1 MAETGPVDR
10 NVMTGPFDH
19 LTSIRG
25 QVAIVTG
32 GTAGIGGACTE
43 RFAREGATAIAIGR
57 DPAKGEALIGKL
69 RAEGHD
75 AHFFACDCV
84 EEDQVA
90 ETSKAILERW
100 GRADILCNI
109 AGGWIEAP
117 PIEEVTNEAMHH
129 NFDWN
134 ITSKFLI
141 TRALVPAMKANKY
154 GRIVNMSSVAGRGA
168 HRLAALQ
175 YSTMEAAVIGFTRRL
190 AVELAPFGIAVN
202 TIAPGTTLTPRAQRH
217 SEERLAA
224 TARAIP
230 VQRLARP
237 DEMAHA
243 IWYLCT
249 PGAAFTIGAVLD
261 SNGGNWTG

>member
-1 MAETGPVDR
+1 
-10 NVMTGPFDH
+10 MTEQFDH

-32 GTAGIGGACTE
+32 GTAGIGGACTQ

-57 DPAKGEALIGKL
+57 DAAKGEKLIAEL

-75 AHFFACDCV
+75 AHFFSCDCI
-84 EEDQVA
+84 EEEQVDA
-90 ETSKAILERW
+90 TSAAILERW

-117 PIEEVTNEAMHH
+117 PIEQVTNEALHH
-129 NFDWN
+129 SFDWN
-134 ITSKFLI
+134 VTSKFLI

-154 GRIVNMSSVAGRGA
+154 GRIVNMSSTTGRRGRVA
-168 HRLAALQ
+168 AALQ
-175 YSTMEAAVIGFTRRL
+175 YSTMEAGILGFTRVL
-190 AVELAPFGIAVN
+190 AVQLAPFGITVN
-202 TIAPGTTLTPRAQRH
+202 SIAPGTTRTPRAERH

-230 VQRLARP
+230 VQRLGTP
-237 DEMAHA
+237 DELAHA

-249 PGAAFTIGAVLD
+249 PGAAFTTGAILD
-261 SNGGNWTG
+261 VNGGSWTG

>member
-1 MAETGPVDR
+1 
-10 NVMTGPFDH
+10 MTGPFDH

-43 RFAREGATAIAIGR
+43 RFAREGATTIAIGR
-57 DPAKGEALIGKL
+57 DPAKGAALVEKL
-69 RAEGHD
+69 RGDGHD

-90 ETSKAILERW
+90 EASAAILDRW

-117 PIEEVTNEAMHH
+117 PIEEVTNEALHH
-129 NFDWN
+129 SFDWN

-141 TRALVPAMKANKY
+141 TRALVPAMKANGY
-154 GRIVNMSSVAGRGA
+154 GRIVNMSSSTGRRGRVA
-168 HRLAALQ
+168 AALQ
-175 YSTMEAAVIGFTRRL
+175 YSTMEAGVLGFTRVL
-190 AVELAPFGIAVN
+190 ALQLAPHGITVN
-202 TIAPGTTLTPRAQRH
+202 AICPGTTLTPRAQRH

-230 VQRLARP
+230 VQRLGTV
-237 DEMAHA
+237 DEQAHA

-249 PGAAFTIGAVLD
+249 PGAAFTTGAILD
-261 SNGGNWTG
+261 VNGGNWTG

>member
-1 MAETGPVDR
+1 
-10 NVMTGPFDH
+10 MTGPFDH

-84 EEDQVA
+84 EEDQMA
-90 ETSKAILERW
+90 ETSAAILERW

-117 PIEEVTNEAMHH
+117 PIEEVTNEALHH
-129 NFDWN
+129 SFDWN
-134 ITSKFLI
+134 VTSKFLI
-141 TRALVPAMKANKY
+141 TKALVPAMKANKY
-154 GRIVNMSSVAGRGA
+154 GRIVNMSSSTGRRGRVA
-168 HRLAALQ
+168 AALQ
-175 YSTMEAAVIGFTRRL
+175 YSTMEAGVLGFTRVL
-190 AVELAPFGIAVN
+190 AMQLAPHGITVN
-202 TIAPGTTLTPRAQRH
+202 AICPGTTLTPRAQRH

-224 TARAIP
+224 TAAAIP
-230 VQRLARP
+230 VQRLGTV
-237 DEMAHA
+237 DEQAHA

-249 PGAAFTIGAVLD
+249 PGAAFTTGAILD
-261 SNGGNWTG
+261 VNGGNWTG